1 MRFNHKCRLPALRVH
16 SWGGFGSQLN
26 ALALLLHLKLKY
38 PNREFELIV
47 HTSGITR
54 RDLEISTLVPPWIKV
69 SVIDDFQ
76 TGVKRHSNKPSLKSF
91 FIKAL
96 IFMNLITRP
105 NDDQSFSNIKIWT
118 ISARGHYSQIQHP
131 PAVFQELS
139 KLLDISPS
147 NVRSDENVVH
157 YRLGD
162 LLSLDKGFIK
172 PESLSQIIN
181 SLSNRK
187 WLVLSDS
194 PRSARNLLNQN
205 GCVIKSGEYKQLQ
218 SIDVIQKGVGASV
231 FIGTN
236 SKISIWISL
245 FRIKFGERETYL
257 PLTLQEALNSIIGTV
272 HNDVLKFY
280 Q

>member
-1 MRFNHKCRLPALRVH
+1 MKFYDKFRLPALRVH

-47 HTSGITR
+47 HTGGITR

-76 TGVKRHSNKPSLKSF
+76 TGVKRHSNKSSLKTF

-139 KLLDISPS
+139 KLLDVNPS

-181 SLSNRK
+181 SLSKRK

-194 PRSARNLLNQN
+194 PRSARTLLNQS
-205 GCVIKSGEYKQLQ
+205 GCVMKSGEYRQLQ
-218 SIDVIQKGVGASV
+218 TLDVIQKGVAASV

-245 FRIKFGERETYL
+245 FRIKFGKRETYL
-257 PLTLQEALNSIIGTV
+257 PLTLQEALNSITGTI

-280 Q
+280 H